1 MATKIYGI
9 DLGTTYSCIAHID
22 NYKQPVVIKN
32 FEGEDTTPSVVYFE
46 SPDCKVVGETA
57 KSEAWMSPE
66 LVVQTV
72 KRHMGQAD
80 WDFEA
85 HGETYDPITISSFII
100 KKIVEDAS
108 AQVGEP
114 ITDAVITVPAYFG
127 AVERSATQQAGKV
140 AGLTVH
146 SIISEPTAAALF
158 YDMDMEDDSA
168 VMVYDLGGGT
178 FDIAILQLDGQRCTV
193 VATGGNHQLGGVDWD
208 AVLTDLLAQEVA
220 DQAGVSVDQ
229 VQDRVE
235 TMNEIMNAVEGMKK
249 KLTSRESAQVNIGFG
264 DGANHAR
271 YTAKVTREA
280 FDHASEHLLEQTIG
294 LTKTVLQQAEEAG
307 VETVDTILL
316 VGGSTRMPQ
325 VRERLSSEFSISQ
338 KLFDPDLAVAKG
350 AAKFALKV
358 QADNWL
364 EDWVKQWVEDYDA
377 SRPAHEQL
385 DHETQTKAVEALAEE
400 HGISVT
406 SLGALV
412 EKQVT
417 NVTPKSFGVVV
428 SGVDAS
434 DPDKEFVVN
443 MIRHNAPVPAD
454 FIRQFGTRFDN
465 QTAVRVACVENLR
478 DEGPDDP
485 PFEYEEH
492 DKIGEAVLELDG
504 TLPANSP
511 LIITLGYTQDGRIT
525 LRAEEPES
533 GKAIDAEFRAEGLM
547 SEEELSRAKE
557 RVNKTAL
564 RG

>member
-22 NYKQPVVIKN
+22 NYQQPVVIN
-32 FEGEDTTPSVVYFE
+32 NIEGQDTTPSVVYFE
-46 SPDCKVVGETA
+46 SPDSKVVGEIA
-57 KSEAWMSPE
+57 KSEARMSPD

-85 HGETYDPITISSFII
+85 HGETYDPTTISSFII

-114 ITDAVITVPAYFG
+114 ITDVVITVPAYFG
-127 AVERSATQQAGKV
+127 AVERGATQQAGEA

-158 YDMDMEDDSA
+158 YGMDMEGDGA

-178 FDIAILQLDGQRCTV
+178 FDITVIQLDGQRCTV
-193 VATGGNHQLGGVDWD
+193 VATGGNHQLGGMDWD
-208 AVLTDLLAQEVA
+208 AVLTDLVAQEVA
-220 DQAGVSVDQ
+220 GQAGVSVDQ
-229 VQDRVE
+229 VQDSVE
-235 TMNEIMNAVEGMKK
+235 TMNEIMNEVERMKK
-249 KLTSRESAQVNIGFG
+249 SLTSRERAQANIGFG
-264 DGANHAR
+264 DGANYAR

-280 FDHASEHLLEQTIG
+280 FDHASEHLLEKTIS
-294 LTKTVLQQAEEAG
+294 LTKTVLQEAEEAG
-307 VETVDTILL
+307 VDTVDTILL
-316 VGGSTRMPQ
+316 VGGSTKMPQ

-350 AAKFALKV
+350 AAMFALKV
-358 QADNWL
+358 QVDNWL

-385 DHETQTKAVEALAEE
+385 DQATQSKAVEELAEE

-417 NVTPKSFGVVV
+417 NVTPKNFGVMAL
-428 SGVDAS
+428 GFDAS
-434 DPDKEFVVN
+434 DPHKEFVVN
-443 MIRHNAPVPAD
+443 MIRHNAPVPAE
-454 FIRQFGTRFDN
+454 FTRQFATFVDN
-465 QTAVRVACVENLR
+465 QTAVQVICVENLR
-478 DEGPDDP
+478 DEGPDE

-504 TLPANSP
+504 TLPANSA
-511 LIITLGYTQDGRIT
+511 LSITLGYTQDGRIK
-525 LRAEEPES
+525 LRAEEPKS

-547 SEEELSRAKE
+547 SEEELSKAKE

-564 RG
+564 GG